1 MKLRHALAGVT
12 IALALAGTAQAGRK
26 CEQRPPQAQAITRG
40 LALAAR
46 VEQHLQKSGAQVVF
60 LARMGQDLSE
70 YGQHYS
76 HLGFAYRDG
85 GLWRVAHKLNDC
97 GSDRSAV
104 YRQGIGEFFLDNPF
118 DYEAG
123 IAVPTEQVQARLLA
137 VLRDNQRLGQMHTP
151 AYSMVAYPWSQRYQ
165 QSNQWALETLA
176 MAEEPVATDR
186 VRAQAWLKLRGY
198 KPAVLHLSTFKRL
211 GARVTSANI
220 AFDDHPNG
228 QRYRGRIATVT
239 ADSVF
244 LWLARSGLASR
255 PTAIR

>member
-1 MKLRHALAGVT
+1 MNLRHALSGVILT
-12 IALALAGTAQAGRK
+12 LAIAGTARAGRT
-26 CEQRPPQAQAITRG
+26 CEQRPPDAQVVTRG
-40 LALAAR
+40 LAVAAR
-46 VEQHLQKSGAQVVF
+46 VEQHLQQSGAQVVL
-60 LARMGQDLSE
+60 LARVGQDLSE

-85 GLWRVAHKLNDC
+85 DLWRVVHKLNDC
-97 GSDRSAV
+97 GTDHSAV

-123 IAVPTEQVQARLLA
+123 IVVPNAQVQARLLP

-151 AYSMVAYPWSQRYQ
+151 AYSMVAYPWAQRYQ

-176 MAEEPVATDR
+176 MAEEPAATDR

-198 KPAVLHLSTFKRL
+198 EPAILHLSTFTRL
-211 GARVTSANI
+211 GARVTSANV
-220 AFDDHPNG
+220 AFDDHPDG

-244 LWLARSGLASR
+244 LWLARSGMASR